1 MNHRLTLASA
11 SLLAMAACT
20 APQTSALLQSN
31 GVSQPAA
38 DKVGTIWS
46 TAVNDATLF
55 CLINSTVAAVPG
67 VLVKG
72 ATAASVANA
81 CAKAQLIG
89 GIVAATV
96 PVPVPPPAVPAA
108 VPVAVTTP
116 IAAAAVAASVK
127 PAS

>member
-1 MNHRLTLASA
+1 MRLSLIAAVALAGCSG
-11 SLLAMAACT
+11 T
-20 APQTSALLQSN
+20 QTSGLLQSN
-31 GVSQPAA
+31 GVSQPTA
-38 DKVGTIWS
+38 DKAGTVWS

-55 CLINSTVAAVPG
+55 CAINGIVAAVPG

-72 ATAASVANA
+72 ATSASVANA

-96 PVPVPPPAVPAA
+96 PVPVPPPAIPAA

-127 PAS
+127 PTS